1 MARIK
6 TFTKEPSRNIGRIT
20 DVDCLYST
28 GKDVYNE
35 QYVVL
40 RTTGSKGTNVT
51 QTLHIGKSSAAELV
65 KILQDS
71 LGI

>member
-1 MARIK
+1 MAKIK
-6 TFTKEPSRNIGRIT
+6 AFIMESSRNIGRIT
-20 DVDCLYST
+20 GVDCLYST
-28 GKDVYNE
+28 GRDVYNE

-40 RTTGSKGTNVT
+40 RTTGSKGAAVT
-51 QTLHIGKSSAAELV
+51 QTLHINKSSAMELV